1 MSILEDAKKGIITEE
16 MKIVAQDE
24 GLDAEFVRRGVAS
37 GRIVIPTSPYRDV
50 KICGIG
56 EGLRT
61 KVNASIGV
69 SSDIVDPE
77 MEVTKAIAAEKA
89 GADTLMELGTGGDF
103 LAIRKKVI
111 DSISLSV
118 GSVPLYQAF
127 IEAARKYGSIVHMT
141 EDELF
146 NATEAQAKLGTNFMA
161 IHTGVNNITLDRLK
175 AHGRYGGLCSRGGA
189 FMSAWMMHNDKENP
203 LFANSDYLIEILKE
217 HEVVLS
223 TGNGMRAGAVHDATD
238 RAQIQE
244 LIINSE
250 VAEKAHQAGVQ
261 TIVEGPGHVPLDQVE
276 TNVKLMKEMSGH
288 KPFYMLGP
296 LVTDIAPGYDHIVT
310 AIGASVSASCG
321 CDFLCYVTPAEHLAL
336 PNLEDVITGVKTS
349 RIAAHVGDMVKYPER
364 AKQWDLDMGRARR
377 ELDWEK
383 MYSLAIDPEHARA
396 VRNSRAPEDTDACT
410 MCGNYCALK
419 IVNQNYN
426 LAK

>member
-1 MSILEDAKKGIITEE
+1 MHPSVYPQILLIAD
-16 MKIVAQDE
+16 
-24 GLDAEFVRRGVAS
+24 
-37 GRIVIPTSPYRDV
+37 
-50 KICGIG
+50 
-56 EGLRT
+56 
-61 KVNASIGV
+61 
-69 SSDIVDPE
+69 
-77 MEVTKAIAAEKA
+77 MEVKKAIAAEKA

-141 EDELF
+141 EEELF
-146 NATEAQAKLGTNFMA
+146 KATEDQAKLGTNFMA
-161 IHTGVNNITLDRLK
+161 IHTGINNITLDRLK

-189 FMSAWMMHNDKENP
+189 FMSSWMLHNEKENP
-203 LFANSDYLIEILKE
+203 LFANFDYLVEILKE

-250 VAEKAHQAGVQ
+250 LADKAHKQGLQV
-261 TIVEGPGHVPLDQVE
+261 IVEGPGHVPLDQIE

-349 RIAAHVGDMVKYPER
+349 RIAAHVGDMIKYPER
-364 AKQWDLDMGRARR
+364 ARQWDLDMGRARR

-383 MYSLAIDPEHARA
+383 MYSLAIDPEHARE

-410 MCGNYCALK
+410 MCGNFCALK

>member
-1 MSILEDAKKGIITEE
+1 MSILEDAKNGIITEE

-37 GRIVIPTSPYRDV
+37 GRIVIPTSPYRQV

-111 DSISLSV
+111 DSVSISV

-161 IHTGVNNITLDRLK
+161 IHTGINNITLDRLK

-203 LFANSDYLIEILKE
+203 LFANVDYLIEILKE

-261 TIVEGPGHVPLDQVE
+261 TIVEGPGHVPLDQIE

-349 RIAAHVGDMVKYPER
+349 RIAAHVGDMIKYPER
-364 AKQWDLDMGRARR
+364 ARQWDLDMGRARR